1 MKLGEFFRHR
11 VVDVALNRDIDS
23 AIAEQLARI
32 EQNPGEAQP
41 YCALGVF
48 FRMQGRIEDAI
59 LMQQR
64 ALELDPGF
72 ALPHRELGQIYAI
85 KEDYRAAWQ
94 HAREDAR
101 LGDGALLEL
110 LERYQKA
117 SPPAPGGE
125 S

>member
-1 MKLGEFFRHR
+1 MKLGEFFRR
-11 VVDVALNRDIDS
+11 EVVDVALNRDVDS

-48 FRMQGRIEDAI
+48 FRMQGKIGDAI

-64 ALELDPGF
+64 ATELDPSF
-72 ALPHRELGQIYAI
+72 ALPHRELGQIYAVR
-85 KEDYRAAWQ
+85 EDHEAAWR
-94 HAREDAR
+94 HAREAAR
-101 LGDGALLEL
+101 LGDRSLLEL

-117 SPPAPGGE
+117 SRPVPSGE
-125 S
+125 R